1 MPLHEWTCVTDQSA
15 IMPFCSSLALQHFGY
30 TRSAIMPFAS
40 FCPQGGECNHKGRR
54 LGTDKSESD
63 ARWRISN
70 HLQTSSY
77 HQLDEIAADEIAA
90 SCTAEVQEEEEE
102 AAPVKGKGRVVPY
115 EHGRKGKGGGGG
127 KGKGWEGGGSSG
139 SGMPVQMTLQVGPAS
154 SLEKVL
160 MHISRAE
167 AAARTSGRMARAAEE
182 AGHLRDCIA
191 ELTGED
197 RTPQF

>member
-1 MPLHEWTCVTDQSA
+1 LAILDQPSCRSRHFAPRGASA
-15 IMPFCSSLALQHFGY
+15 T
-30 TRSAIMPFAS
+30 TRAAGWA
-40 FCPQGGECNHKGRR
+40 QTEGN
-54 LGTDKSESD
+54 

-77 HQLDEIAADEIAA
+77 HQLDEITADEIAA
-90 SCTAEVQEEEEE
+90 ACTAEVQEEEEE

-167 AAARTSGRMARAAEE
+167 AAARTSGRMARAAASAFEEE